1 MRCVERSLKKIEK
14 TCGGGKMKRSR
25 IPQQKGRQHLKS
37 CVGFYQNKIR
47 LSTNFKKSMGKIVAR
62 AMRMEANQELNNLY
76 QNSNSVFYFIRRM
89 IKEGNDVKRGRCLR
103 GSDGQ
108 LGFIEEDMAKI
119 WKKHME
125 TIMNDKNE
133 WEHMVKT
140 DGKRGSQ

>member
-1 MRCVERSLKKIEK
+1 MNLNCRSYRTSISRKRRRATTNNHVE
-14 TCGGGKMKRSR
+14 
-25 IPQQKGRQHLKS
+25 
-37 CVGFYQNKIR
+37 
-47 LSTNFKKSMGKIVAR
+47 
-62 AMRMEANQELNNLY
+62 
-76 QNSNSVFYFIRRM
+76 
-89 IKEGNDVKRGRCLR
+89 RGRCLR

-133 WEHMVKT
+133 WEHMVET